1 MSISETQRASG
12 WRREMRERQSGK
24 TAGKVDVYIISPQ
37 GKIFRSK
44 TQLHRF
50 LLSQTNMELQISD
63 FDFSVSES
71 QQTRRTLK
79 EEDRAG
85 VTADE
90 DVYEGRDEKRESG
103 EQISLEDERV
113 NRLNPT
119 LDEHSDISASESQE
133 LDRLETTGGVEEENK
148 SLKHTDCVSPSRNT
162 ENRLKLFAEKRK
174 TSPYFSRRNNDL
186 SRPKR
191 KALKKW
197 TPPRSPF
204 NLVQETLF
212 HDPWKLLV
220 ASIFLNK
227 TSGKMAIPMLWE
239 FLQRYPSADVTR
251 ASDWRPVSRLLK
263 PLGLST
269 IRAKTLVRF
278 SDEYLSKS
286 WRYPIELHGIGK
298 YGNDS
303 YRIFCVEEW
312 REVTPDDHKLN
323 EYHAWLWRNQERL
336 GI

>member
-1 MSISETQRASG
+1 
-12 WRREMRERQSGK
+12 MRERQSGK

-50 LLSQTNMELQISD
+50 LLSQTNMELKISD
-63 FDFSVSES
+63 FDFSVSET
-71 QQTRRTLK
+71 QHTRRTVEEESSAA
-79 EEDRAG
+79 EEDVCER
-85 VTADE
+85 
-90 DVYEGRDEKRESG
+90 RESG
-103 EQISLEDERV
+103 EQSGLEAERV

-119 LDEHSDISASESQE
+119 LDEHSDISAPESQE
-133 LDRLETTGGVEEENK
+133 LDRFEEENK
-148 SLKHTDCVSPSRNT
+148 KHTHCVSPSRNT

-174 TSPYFSRRNNDL
+174 TSPYFSRSNNAL

-191 KALKKW
+191 KALRKW
-197 TPPRSPF
+197 TPPRSPYK
-204 NLVQETLF
+204 LVQETLF
-212 HDPWKLLV
+212 HEPWKLLV

-239 FLQRYPSADVTR
+239 FFQRYPSADVTR

-269 IRAKTLVRF
+269 TRAKTLVRF

-303 YRIFCVEEW
+303 YRIFCVDEW

-323 EYHAWLWRNQERL
+323 DYHAWLWRNQERL

>member
-162 ENRLKLFAEKRK
+162 EN
-174 TSPYFSRRNNDL
+174 NL

>member
-1 MSISETQRASG
+1 MSISEAQRASG
-12 WRREMRERQSGK
+12 WRREIRVRQSGK

-44 TQLHRF
+44 TELHRF
-50 LLSQTNMELQISD
+50 LLSQTNVELQISD
-63 FDFSVSES
+63 FDFSVSAT
-71 QQTRRTLK
+71 QRTRRTLK
-79 EEDRAG
+79 EEDRAE

-90 DVYEGRDEKRESG
+90 DVCERRDEKREIG
-103 EQISLEDERV
+103 DERV

-119 LDEHSDISASESQE
+119 VDEHSDISAPESQE
-133 LDRLETTGGVEEENK
+133 HDGLETTGGGEEENQ
-148 SLKHTDCVSPSRNT
+148 SRKHTDCVSPSRNS
-162 ENRLKLFAEKRK
+162 ENGLKLFAEKRK
-174 TSPYFSRRNNDL
+174 TSPYFSRGNNAL

-191 KALKKW
+191 KALRKW

-239 FLQRYPSADVTR
+239 FFQRYPSAEVTR

-303 YRIFCVEEW
+303 FRIFCVEEW

-323 EYHAWLWRNQERL
+323 DYHAWLWRNQERL

>member
-1 MSISETQRASG
+1 MSISEMQKASG

-50 LLSQTNMELQISD
+50 LLSQTNTELKISD
-63 FDFSVSES
+63 FDFSVSETR
-71 QQTRRTLK
+71 QTRRTLI
-79 EEDRAG
+79 EGSSAG

-90 DVYEGRDEKRESG
+90 DECRDEERESG
-103 EQISLEDERV
+103 EQIGLEDERV
-113 NRLNPT
+113 NPA
-119 LDEHSDISASESQE
+119 LDEHSDCSASESQE
-133 LDRLETTGGVEEENK
+133 LDRLETTGVEEENQ

-162 ENRLKLFAEKRK
+162 ENRLKVFAGKRK
-174 TSPYFSRRNNDL
+174 TSPYFSRRNNAL

-191 KALKKW
+191 KALRKW

-239 FLQRYPSADVTR
+239 FFQRYPSADVTR

-303 YRIFCVEEW
+303 YRIFCVDEW